1 MPRVRKVQLSMV
13 QGRTQRAHAWSM
25 RPETRAPMANEKQI
39 EKPT

>member
-13 QGRTQRAHAWSM
+13 QGRTQRAQAWSM
-25 RPETRAPMANEKQI
+25 RPETSAATAKEKQI